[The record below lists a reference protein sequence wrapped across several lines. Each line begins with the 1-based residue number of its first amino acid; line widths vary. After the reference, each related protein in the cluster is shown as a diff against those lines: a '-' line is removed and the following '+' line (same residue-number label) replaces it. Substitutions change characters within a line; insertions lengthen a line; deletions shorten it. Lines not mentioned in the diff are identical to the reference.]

1 MQTQIITNELERA
14 QLWGALNVG
23 DMAAPEYLKELKGMI
38 SDIRTI
44 ANELNQMTL
53 YLEFSQM
60 TFVRFFMELIEK
72 VNVKLS
78 GYNADLKQGR
88 RMEMCCLLSKL
99 RNDDKFWLRCGNI
112 VNKVEKDEIQNELN
126 DAILYLKSQLEDT
139 RAIMREF
146 DHNTFEQFFFNE
158 EKKFSE
164 CGVEGRFNDWL
175 YEHSSPTLKELR
187 ELQALEVAMMLK
199 TNVLYFAPTP
209 SQDEI
214 NGVRVDFLK
223 GFLPYN
229 FEMNEKFIISCA
241 KWRHYFHWDGTL
253 LIINYAKYGK
263 YIQDHYCD
271 LSFNQKKAI
280 YELDMMSR
288 LINKEME
295 QLGQEE
301 DDEPEDI
308 VNNELVEK
316 LMPIFYNNM
325 EEVLRFLNEIDG
337 MKSSGV
343 TDVVNRWVKEKRI
356 SDYGNSRKGELWE
369 ILNHAGLYAKSRQN
383 WNRRVV

>member
-1 MQTQIITNELERA
+1 MRNLTNCNEFERA

-53 YLEFSQM
+53 YLEYSQM

-78 GYNADLKQGR
+78 EYNADLKQGR

-99 RNDDKFWLRCGNI
+99 RTATEFWTRCGNI
-112 VNKVEKDEIQNELN
+112 VSKVEKDEIRNELN
-126 DAILYLKSQLEDT
+126 DAILNLKSQLEET

-164 CGVEGRFNDWL
+164 CGVVGRFNDWL

-199 TNVLYFAPTP
+199 TNVLYFAPAP

-214 NGVRVDFLK
+214 NGVRVDYLK

-229 FEMNEKFIISCA
+229 FEMNKKFIISCA
-241 KWRHYFHWDGTL
+241 KWRRFFHWDGTL

-280 YELDMMSR
+280 YELDMMSH

-295 QLGQEE
+295 RLDQEE
-301 DDEPEDI
+301 DCEPEDT

-316 LMPIFYNNM
+316 LMPIFYNNK
-325 EEVLRFLNEIDG
+325 EEVMRFLNEIDG

-369 ILNHAGLYAKSRQN
+369 ILNHAGLYTKSRQN